1 MAVNKYVDLNAVKR
15 IRPRFLYSPLLV
27 EGVVN
32 LVAGEGGVG
41 KSTLVLDWVA
51 KASRGLLEGDYKGR
65 PCNILIY
72 SQEDSASLLK
82 SRLEAAGADLDRIIP
97 IYKQDDESVEG
108 VADPYTLPADKGLL
122 EQALTDN
129 SASVLVLDPITS
141 LIAGDS
147 NKRDDVRKSLDPLA
161 ALASR
166 LDVTVIGLLHFNKGG
181 GYASDKIS
189 GSHAFRD
196 LCRSL
201 ILVAKDD
208 GTQERAASIDKSNY
222 SQAVGTSYSFTIAD
236 KDLPDDNGETEH
248 IGVVS
253 GWRKSDTS
261 VAEIINR
268 NHDMGGPEGNDCE
281 RDLIDYLEQQGGSAT
296 KQQVMSDLR
305 PDWSTNQLQHAQ
317 QRCSRITS
325 ERSGFP
331 PKATWTLTPMASTA
345 SMANINDSN
354 GFELASTASTG
365 MIQPT
370 MANTQ
375 DRCNSNGFE
384 HENPCFSHISQS
396 SRGIGASQPF
406 KAFDVGAFLSSL
418 PEYANQAPW
427 REYSDN
433 QLHAIRERR
442 SGLWHSKASGELA
455 RRAAESNAPAAGADQ
470 GESQHRV

>member
-1 MAVNKYVDLNAVKR
+1 MAVNKYVDLNTVKR
-15 IRPRFLYSPLLV
+15 IRPHFLYSPLLV

-65 PCNILIY
+65 PCRILIY

-97 IYKQDDESVEG
+97 IYKQDDESMEG

-236 KDLPDDNGETEH
+236 KDLPDDSGETEH

-261 VAEIINR
+261 VAQIINR
-268 NHDMGGPEGNDCE
+268 NHAVSEPESNDCE
-281 RDLIDYLEQQGGSAT
+281 RDVIDYLTEQGGSAPKAEVVKALT
-296 KQQVMSDLR
+296 PDYTRKQIEHARDRNPLIVSSRSGYPAKALWSYVGKLGNPGKPSVSNGSQLPMFGETEADYPTVGKLSEPRNTNDPSPSDDGLPSLPSITEWARGILGSPAPSDEEYQCMSDEQVDALA
-305 PDWSTNQLQHAQ
+305 NAQ
-317 QRCSRITS
+317 GLYAS
-325 ERSGFP
+325 
-331 PKATWTLTPMASTA
+331 KAWA
-345 SMANINDSN
+345 
-354 GFELASTASTG
+354 E
-365 MIQPT
+365 
-370 MANTQ
+370 
-375 DRCNSNGFE
+375 
-384 HENPCFSHISQS
+384 
-396 SRGIGASQPF
+396 
-406 KAFDVGAFLSSL
+406 
-418 PEYANQAPW
+418 
-427 REYSDN
+427 
-433 QLHAIRERR
+433 RERR
-442 SGLWHSKASGELA
+442 REMESSGVSV
-455 RRAAESNAPAAGADQ
+455 NA
-470 GESQHRV
+470 